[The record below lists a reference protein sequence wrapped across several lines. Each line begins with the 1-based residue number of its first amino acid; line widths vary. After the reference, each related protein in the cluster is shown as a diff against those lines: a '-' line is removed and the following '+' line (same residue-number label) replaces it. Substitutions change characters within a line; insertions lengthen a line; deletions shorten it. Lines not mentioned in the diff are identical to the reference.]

1 MRLYRP
7 FSGGGGDGLRNYVI
21 FQLAAVGTKYSL
33 IPRPSIMQREG
44 LVLTACACARFS
56 VYFAVK
62 LSVNV
67 QAHNI
72 RTYLDSAECS
82 RMHMQSIPGLPSA

>member
-1 MRLYRP
+1 MRRGRP
-7 FSGGGGDGLRNYVI
+7 GIDCMRMC
-21 FQLAAVGTKYSL
+21 
-33 IPRPSIMQREG
+33 SI
-44 LVLTACACARFS
+44 S

-72 RTYLDSAECS
+72 RTYSDSADFAECS
-82 RMHMQSIPGLPSA
+82 RMRMQLIPGLPSA

>member
-1 MRLYRP
+1 MYL
-7 FSGGGGDGLRNYVI
+7 S
-21 FQLAAVGTKYSL
+21 QLGYINITIIMYMYSL
-33 IPRPSIMQREG
+33 VPRPSIMRREG

-72 RTYLDSAECS
+72 RTYSDSADFAECS
-82 RMHMQSIPGLPSA
+82 RMRMQSIPGLPSA

>member
-1 MRLYRP
+1 MR
-7 FSGGGGDGLRNYVI
+7 
-21 FQLAAVGTKYSL
+21 
-33 IPRPSIMQREG
+33 REG
-44 LVLTACACARFS
+44 LVSTACACIRFS

-72 RTYLDSAECS
+72 RTYSDSADFAECS
-82 RMHMQSIPGLPSA
+82 RMRAHAVYTRPSLRIIEGLGKRLGNVLF